1 MWNGLWA
8 LRACGTAP
16 AGRLRSEKGLQQLGV
31 ESAALPVPDHPQGL
45 LAGEGVL
52 VDPLAG
58 QGVVYVRQG
67 HHLGPDGD
75 LVALETVGIAPAVP
89 ALVVVAGDVAGVEIG
104 AALLHLGDLLQQGRA
119 LDRMGLHDFKLFFGE
134 LPGLAQDSV
143 GDGDLAHVVHDGGQ
157 GDVVHIRLGKTVPQF
172 RVGEQIMGDVVDAA
186 YVLAG
191 FAVAELDGGGQC
203 LHHALAEPDDLGGPL
218 QKLCLLAVH
227 HAAEPGTGLVQLY
240 YGLHPPQHHIGDHRL
255 ADHVHDAQLVGLLH
269 HAAAGLRRDE
279 EHGHVLRQIAVLQGA
294 QHLDPVH
301 LRHHHIQQDGA
312 QPLRAGEDLLQALPA
327 VFRLLDGVVGGENI
341 FQNAPV
347 DGVIVDDQ
355 QRMGGQH
362 RSVLNSSLVMGDSF
376 A

>member
-186 YVLAG
+186 
-191 FAVAELDGGGQC
+191 DM
-203 LHHALAEPDDLGGPL
+203 
-218 QKLCLLAVH
+218 
-227 HAAEPGTGLVQLY
+227 
-240 YGLHPPQHHIGDHRL
+240 L
-255 ADHVHDAQLVGLLH
+255 AD
-269 HAAAGLRRDE
+269 
-279 EHGHVLRQIAVLQGA
+279 
-294 QHLDPVH
+294 
-301 LRHHHIQQDGA
+301 
-312 QPLRAGEDLLQALPA
+312 
-327 VFRLLDGVVGGENI
+327 
-341 FQNAPV
+341 
-347 DGVIVDDQ
+347 
-355 QRMGGQH
+355 
-362 RSVLNSSLVMGDSF
+362 SSLRNSMAADS
-376 A
+376 ASTMPWLSRTIWAARSRSSACWRSTTPLSRARAWYSSTTDCTRRSTI